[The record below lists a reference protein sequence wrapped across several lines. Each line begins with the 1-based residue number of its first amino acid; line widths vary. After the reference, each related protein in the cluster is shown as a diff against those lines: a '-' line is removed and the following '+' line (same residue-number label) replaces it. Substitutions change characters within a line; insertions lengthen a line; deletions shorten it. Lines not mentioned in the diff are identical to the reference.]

1 MIHVADLSRLIVAMV
16 QGPPRDAVL
25 TASDARAGG
34 YSWEEVMGAAAR
46 AVGNSSA
53 RFIQAPIGLLRT
65 VALAG
70 DAGRRLGMPNMLN
83 SQKLRELRHVDWS
96 VSEPE
101 RAHAQG
107 WAPEFDLDAG
117 FADAVNGYRASG
129 WLPPK
134 R

>member
-1 MIHVADLSRLIVAMV
+1 
-16 QGPPRDAVL
+16 
-25 TASDARAGG
+25 
-34 YSWEEVMGAAAR
+34 
-46 AVGNSSA
+46 VGNSSA